1 MGVKERRAREKELL
15 RRQILSAA
23 RELFVNEGYENVS
36 MRKIADR
43 IEYSPTTI
51 YLYFK
56 DKADL
61 LDSVC
66 QETLL
71 SLLNTLEELKK
82 DKSDPVETLKK
93 SGRTYV
99 EFGLKY
105 PQDYK
110 LTFVIRPQFQK
121 GLGLQEGSIGEKVF
135 DYLRAVVSEC
145 IQQKMF
151 RQVDV
156 ETTGQVMWSTVHGI
170 TLLLIDFPDFPWT
183 ERDTLINTVIDTTI
197 KGLKA

>member
-1 MGVKERRAREKELL
+1 MGIKERKTREKEQL
-15 RRQILSAA
+15 RQQILSAA

-36 MRKIADR
+36 MRKIANK

-51 YLYFK
+51 YLYFA

-66 QETLL
+66 KETLL
-71 SLLNTLEELKK
+71 KLLNTLEHLKS
-82 DKSDPVETLKK
+82 DISDPVETLGK
-93 SGRTYV
+93 SGRAYI

-110 LTFVIRPQFQK
+110 LTFVIRPQYQK
-121 GLGLQEGSIGEKVF
+121 GLGLDEGSVGEKVF
-135 DYLRAVVSEC
+135 DYLREMVAEC
-145 IQQKMF
+145 VQQGIFHQM
-151 RQVDV
+151 DV
-156 ETTGQVMWSTVHGI
+156 ETTSQVMWSAVHGV

-183 ERDTLINTVIDTTI
+183 EKDTLIDTVIHTTI
-197 KGLKA
+197 EWLKA